1 MSASEN
7 ANANT
12 IRNEIKALAEKYFAA
27 KWPEKEFEPGKT
39 HVQVSGKVFD
49 EKDLCSLIDSSLDFW
64 LTAGRFANKFERRF
78 AKYMD
83 RKHCLLANSGSSA
96 NLLAI
101 SALTSESLGDRQLKP
116 GDEVITAAA
125 GFPTTVNPLYQNQLQ
140 PVFVD
145 MDIPTYNV
153 NVEQLKKAVSPKT
166 KAIILAHTLGNPFN
180 LDEVTQVAK
189 KNNLW
194 LIEDCCDAVGSI
206 YDEKLAGSFGDIA
219 TVSFYPAHHITMGE
233 GGAVLCNDDK
243 LKVLLESF
251 RDWGRDCWCAPGV
264 SNTCQKRYEWQLG
277 DLPCGYDHKY
287 TYGHIGYNLK
297 ATDMQAAVGVSQLE
311 KLPALVKKRKENFKF
326 LRSCLQDFKNDLI
339 LPEATEKADPSWFG
353 FPITMKEFSKVTR
366 NDMVQSLE
374 RQKIAT
380 RLLFAGNLVRQ
391 PAYNKMNH
399 KIIGD
404 LTNADRIM
412 NHTFW
417 VGVFP
422 GLGEA
427 ELTYIAE
434 NIGKILNGN

>member
-1 MSASEN
+1 
-7 ANANT
+7 
-12 IRNEIKALAEKYFAA
+12 
-27 KWPEKEFEPGKT
+27 
-39 HVQVSGKVFD
+39 
-49 EKDLCSLIDSSLDFW
+49 
-64 LTAGRFANKFERRF
+64 
-78 AKYMD
+78 
-83 RKHCLLANSGSSA
+83 
-96 NLLAI
+96 
-101 SALTSESLGDRQLKP
+101 
-116 GDEVITAAA
+116 
-125 GFPTTVNPLYQNQLQ
+125 
-140 PVFVD
+140 
-145 MDIPTYNV
+145 
-153 NVEQLKKAVSPKT
+153 
-166 KAIILAHTLGNPFN
+166 
-180 LDEVTQVAK
+180 
-189 KNNLW
+189 
-194 LIEDCCDAVGSI
+194 
-206 YDEKLAGSFGDIA
+206 
-219 TVSFYPAHHITMGE
+219 MGE